1 MASNTSK
8 RPADEPLAAPTPT
21 QKRVKA
27 DPPVNSPSG
36 ALPRHNSAIHS
47 PAGLPT
53 ARPTAAREQVMW
65 LKNPPPSRTPITPHP
80 MAIKLF
86 SEVKVCRFQP
96 DS

>member
-8 RPADEPLAAPTPT
+8 RPTDEAPAAPTPT

-27 DPPVNSPSG
+27 DPPVNSPRG
-36 ALPRHNSAIHS
+36 ALPRHNPAIHS

-53 ARPTAAREQVMW
+53 RPSGAREQVLW
-65 LKNPPPSRTPITPHP
+65 LKDTPPSHTPIKPHP

>member
-1 MASNTSK
+1 MASSSSK
-8 RPADEPLAAPTPT
+8 RPADEPPAAPTPS
-21 QKRVKA
+21 QKRVKG

-36 ALPRHNSAIHS
+36 APPRHNSSVHS
-47 PAGLPT
+47 PAGQPP
-53 ARPTAAREQVMW
+53 RPTHARDQVIW
-65 LKNPPPSRTPITPHP
+65 LKDTPPSRTPIQPHP